1 MTGDALFSAPS
12 IHASAVLVG
21 ATALL
26 IRGASG
32 IGKSRLV
39 LDILQASNAG
49 AGASPG
55 ALPFARLVADDRC
68 QLAARHGRLLVR
80 PPPVLAGLIE
90 SRGLG
95 LLRMDYEPIAQVGAA
110 IDLDTAAER
119 LPDAAAHEVLMEGVR
134 LPRYAVAP
142 GTAALALVR
151 SIFLDHSNLSGK
163 SNFPGESNLPEWAA
177 DRWRKQV

>member
-80 PPPVLAGLIE
+80 PPPILAGLIE

-95 LLRMDYEPIAQVGAA
+95 LLRMDYEPLAQVGAA

-119 LPDAAAHEVLMEGVR
+119 LPDEEH
-134 LPRYAVAP
+134 P
-142 GTAALALVR
+142 GLQRAGYEIECGSGTYVR
-151 SIFLDHSNLSGK
+151 SLIADLGDAYCLTLRRTK
-163 SNFPGESNLPEWAA
+163 S
-177 DRWRKQV
+177 